1 MQTSSACHHFL
12 EHCRLERNL
21 SKHSL
26 RAYATDLAE
35 FRRFLGRYSDS
46 DPSVS
51 ECDRV
56 RIRAFLQYLFDE
68 RGLKETSVKR
78 RMACLKSMF
87 HWLETERIIT
97 VSPFRHLELKI
108 RLPKRLP
115 RSLSV
120 RELNNLFYAPTRA
133 LGLQTVETYHF
144 EELPEELSG
153 RAFNHLT
160 TLLALELLFATGIRV
175 GELVAIKH
183 EHVDRYEGVI
193 HIQGKG
199 DRDRKVY
206 IADTELNKLIVTY
219 STLRSLRSPQ
229 GDTLLINSRGGSAT
243 TQFIRKLIREA
254 GEIAKLSRRVTPHM
268 LRHSCATQL
277 LEAGVDIRFVQRLLG
292 HHSIATTQIY
302 TQVSDRVLK
311 EAICSANTRSRLF
324 SKKYG

>member
-1 MQTSSACHHFL
+1 MQTNSACHHFL

-26 RAYATDLAE
+26 RAYATDLAD
-35 FRRFLGRYSDS
+35 FRRFLERHPESDS
-46 DPSVS
+46 SVL
-51 ECDRV
+51 ECNREH
-56 RIRAFLQYLFDE
+56 IRAFLQYLFDE

-87 HWLETERIIT
+87 RWLETEEIIT
-97 VSPFRHLELKI
+97 ASPFRYLDLKI

-115 RSLSV
+115 CSLSV

-133 LGLQTVETYHF
+133 LGLRSVEIYDF
-144 EELPEELSG
+144 EELPEDLSG

-193 HIQGKG
+193 HIRGKG

-206 IADTELNKLIVTY
+206 IADTELIKLIVTY
-219 STLRSLRSPQ
+219 AILRSLRSPKN
-229 GDTLLINSRGGSAT
+229 DTLLINSRGGSAT

-254 GEIAKLSRRVTPHM
+254 GEAAKFPRRITPHM
-268 LRHSCATQL
+268 LRHSCATHL

-302 TQVSDRVLK
+302 THVSDRILK
-311 EAICSANTRSRLF
+311 EVICSANTRGRLF